1 MAEELTKE
9 EKQRIKE
16 ERRRAFEAA
25 HPELAAKQKEAAEK
39 KNKKK
44 DADNASNLNDQE
56 EARRAKMND
65 LRNAGIDPFGQAYER
80 TCHTKDIREEYGD
93 KTIEELDAL
102 DKHVSIAG
110 RIMAKRRMGKL
121 GFIQLLDRD
130 GRIQVVINQRI
141 VGDDVYNLFKSADLG
156 DIIGIK
162 GRIMRTQ
169 TNELS
174 VECHKYTHLSKALR
188 PLPEKFH
195 GLTDKEERYRRR
207 YLDLIMNDSSRDVA
221 ILRPRII
228 RAIQR
233 WMDDHGY
240 IEVETPILQ
249 PILGGASARPFI
261 THHNALDKDFY
272 LRIATEL
279 PLKRLI
285 VGGLEKVY
293 EIGRIFR
300 NEGMDLKHNPEFTT
314 MEAYCAYSD
323 LEGMMKMNEEL
334 FESVAM
340 EVFGKTDFEFM
351 GKTISLKAPYKRW
364 NMVDAVKEVTG
375 VDFWQPMTVEE
386 ALKLA
391 EEHNVEVLPH
401 QRTVGNI
408 ISLFFD
414 EFCEDKIVQPT
425 FVYGHPI
432 EISPLAKKNPNDPRF
447 TERFE
452 LEICGIEMDNAF
464 TELNDPIDQ
473 RERFEKQLELKKLGD
488 DEASEMDEDYVEAL
502 EYGMPPTG
510 GIGMGIDRRVML
522 LCGLD
527 SIRDV
532 LLFPTMKPVG
542 KDEPK
547 KEEKKQ
553 VIPSFSNIKVEPLF
567 EDMVDFETFSK
578 SDFRVVKIEDCTA
591 VPKSSKLLKFTL
603 NDGTERRRTILSGIH
618 QYYEPEELIGK
629 TAVAIVNLPTRKMMG
644 IDSEGM
650 LISAVYEN
658 DGKEGLNLLMLDDA
672 IPAGAKLY

>member
-25 HPELAAKQKEAAEK
+25 HPELASKQKEAAEK

-510 GIGMGIDRRVML
+510 GIGMGIDRLVML

-553 VIPSFSNIKVEPLF
+553 VIPSFPNIKVEPLF

-672 IPAGAKLY
+672 IPAGAKLH